1 MLLIY
6 HQFFLIHI
14 ECREHFTIE
23 LQTDKGLTNHK
34 TTSFWDL
41 LKTSRPWKLELQL
54 TKCLRNFFFPFLYP
68 LMQQIL
74 TLPNLQNR
82 SCWTS
87 EVGNMKC
94 CARIWPTSQVGCFKF
109 LNQICSKKKSL
120 NQYLHFLRLLSCQQ
134 AERSGHSSCEKP
146 MLFTKITAFYFLAPC
161 FWQFSDW
168 KMQQRFRLRS
178 LYPAACLDNSAFI
191 SV

>member
-1 MLLIY
+1 MILSLSILIWKKKTLRLKLPTY
-6 HQFFLIHI
+6 VIHTRTSIYCPKTFSVNFSLNRSYQKTFKGQSFIRKKGYLSYVHTTSFFLILVKS
-14 ECREHFTIE
+14 REHFTIE
-23 LQTDKGLTNHK
+23 LQTDKRLTNHK

-54 TKCLRNFFFPFLYP
+54 TKCLRNFFFPFLFP

-94 CARIWPTSQVGCFKF
+94 CARIWPTFQVGCFKF
-109 LNQICSKKKSL
+109 
-120 NQYLHFLRLLSCQQ
+120 F
-134 AERSGHSSCEKP
+134 
-146 MLFTKITAFYFLAPC
+146 
-161 FWQFSDW
+161 
-168 KMQQRFRLRS
+168 
-178 LYPAACLDNSAFI
+178 
-191 SV
+191 